1 MKHARTQANEVM
13 PAAKRI
19 KLTPWQAYMKDFGQT
34 DGTFMHKYTAHMIF
48 IFTNQRVKI

>member
-19 KLTPWQAYMKDFGQT
+19 KLTPWQAYVKDFGQT
-34 DGTFMHKYTAHMIF
+34 DGTFMMIF
-48 IFTNQRVKI
+48 MFTNQRAKI